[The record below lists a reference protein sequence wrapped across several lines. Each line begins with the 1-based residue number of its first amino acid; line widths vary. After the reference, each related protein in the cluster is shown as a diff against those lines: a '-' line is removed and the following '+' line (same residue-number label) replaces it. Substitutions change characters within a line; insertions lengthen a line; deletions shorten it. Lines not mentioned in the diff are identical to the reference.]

1 MSQRVRCCP
10 RCHHGGLDAFLLAF
24 RFPAD
29 FRFRLTREEY
39 DALRFQIGTSKQAEG
54 RGGRRYMPYAYTEQG
69 VAMLSAVLRS
79 DTAVQVS
86 IQTLRVRIPPSQPL
100 KLSALSFQQLRAL
113 SCGQAEGF
121 EPARVRS
128 RGNAKRFPAQ
138 HARSEAT
145 QRAAAAEKAD
155 AESLRPI
162 STKCC
167 AAPVPRPT
175 GPHALLQTERPSPRG
190 NDFDNAV
197 LRFDLGRLA
206 QRDDFRIFDPSF

>member
-10 RCHHGGLDAFLLAF
+10 RCQHGGLDAFLLAF

-86 IQTLRVRIPPSQPL
+86 IQTLRVRIPPLAHKKSLPIGYAFERL
-100 KLSALSFQQLRAL
+100 VSLA
-113 SCGQAEGF
+113 GTEGF
-121 EPARVRS
+121 CVRLFGGRVPLRRFAPCVLRWKTLRVSSAPHPCGFEFLRLPTRKRS
-128 RGNAKRFPAQ
+128 RFI
-138 HARSEAT
+138 
-145 QRAAAAEKAD
+145 RA
-155 AESLRPI
+155 
-162 STKCC
+162 
-167 AAPVPRPT
+167 
-175 GPHALLQTERPSPRG
+175 
-190 NDFDNAV
+190 
-197 LRFDLGRLA
+197 
-206 QRDDFRIFDPSF
+206 